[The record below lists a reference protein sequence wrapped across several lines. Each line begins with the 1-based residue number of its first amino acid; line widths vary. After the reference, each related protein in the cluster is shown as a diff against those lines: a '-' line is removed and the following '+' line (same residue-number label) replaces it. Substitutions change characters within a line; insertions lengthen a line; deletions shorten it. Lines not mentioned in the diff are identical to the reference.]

1 MSTLN
6 GLQDNAKQRLQS
18 MAKDY
23 YFKNGGFDKN
33 NFNNVSDVSYCKL

>member
-6 GLQDNAKQRLQS
+6 GLQDKAKQRLQS

-33 NFNNVSDVSYCKL
+33 NFNNVTDVSYCKL